1 MGFGIYSGSGTTKFK
16 DDLQSL
22 VTQKLRTFAVFPINI
37 TPTLKDRIRNLQEEF
52 LELRQSKKFTKEK
65 GIAILTEIDSINED
79 LKKLPKKTNNE
90 EEEEDEFEYRKRKS
104 TKTKTKRKTIKRKK

>member
-1 MGFGIYSGSGTTKFK
+1 MGFGVYSGSGPTKFK

-22 VTQKLRTFAVFPINI
+22 VTQKLRSFAVFPVNI
-37 TPTLKDRIRNLQEEF
+37 TPAIKERIKNLQEEF

-79 LKKLPKKTNNE
+79 LKKLPKKTND
-90 EEEEDEFEYRKRKS
+90 EEEEDEFEFRKRKS
-104 TKTKTKRKTIKRKK
+104 TKPKPKRKTIKRKK

>member
-1 MGFGIYSGSGTTKFK
+1 MTFVYSGSGPTKFK

-22 VTQKLRTFAVFPINI
+22 VTQKLRAFAVFPINI

-79 LKKLPKKTNNE
+79 LKKLPKKSND
-90 EEEEDEFEYRKRKS
+90 EEEEDEFEFRKRKS
-104 TKTKTKRKTIKRKK
+104 TKTKTKRKTTKRKK

>member
-79 LKKLPKKTNNE
+79 LKKLPKKTDE
-90 EEEEDEFEYRKRKS
+90 EEEEEFEYRKRKS
-104 TKTKTKRKTIKRKK
+104 TKTKTKRKTTKRKK